1 MIDFLT
7 FRSNA
12 LANLTLMKK
21 KSRFNSIEEK
31 ETWIKN
37 EYERQVN
44 DSVWN
49 DPDYLKDLEKRA
61 EKDEVINRYEKG
73 LG

>member
-12 LANLTLMKK
+12 LTNLTLMKK
-21 KSRFNSIEEK
+21 KPRFNSIEDREA
-31 ETWIKN
+31 WIKS
-37 EYERQVN
+37 EYDRQVN
-44 DSVWN
+44 ESVWN
-49 DPDYLKDLEKRA
+49 DPDYLKQLEQRA
-61 EKDEVINRYEKG
+61 EVDEVINRYEKG